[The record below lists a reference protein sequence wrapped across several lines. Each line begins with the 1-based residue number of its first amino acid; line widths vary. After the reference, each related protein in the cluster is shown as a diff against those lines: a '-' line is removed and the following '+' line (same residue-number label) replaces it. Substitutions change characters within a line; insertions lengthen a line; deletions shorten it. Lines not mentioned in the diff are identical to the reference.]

1 MCICVYVYVCLCIYI
16 WYDRS
21 GDAQNFNIY
30 LAPGGNLTGR
40 GHIVGVADTGL
51 DLTSCYLH
59 DAVNSTIPY
68 NSVKYV
74 CIVYMCI
81 SVYVYECIVSK
92 WVYNRCIM
100 SVK

>member
-1 MCICVYVYVCLCIYI
+1 MSTIKYTLYPHSACIFIHICVCI

-74 CIVYMCI
+74 RIHAYIYMCTHI
-81 SVYVYECIVSK
+81 YV
-92 WVYNRCIM
+92 
-100 SVK
+100 